1 MPAKGSKRSASKS
14 GATASTSKAKRQ
26 VREPAPITSTFIRN
40 ESIDWFDNSITRAP
54 EEEVLKPLSSPVSDL
69 SQAIPDSQDWEELPS
84 EDPLPASDCN
94 LKKQFA
100 DFLRKRMEVP
110 DGLSISRAE
119 ELKKI
124 NKPLLSLRA
133 LALDPD
139 SVIEGLNINAMTDW
153 LADGDEF
160 NLESFFAAKVLP
172 SLKGQIIFLK
182 KMWENEG
189 ATATRSYQDVRAQTD
204 VKKDWYQEICVL
216 ARTPMRVEGGHIID
230 VAAKHQEPPLSI
242 WGVLRMFFP
251 LEKLAT
257 LEIDAEQNIL
267 PLNVDVHKA
276 WDGHEFGLRPIKH
289 AADPEEKLFL
299 QVVVFKQLF
308 VARNFTQEGSGNYL
322 GLVDWNHDTSTPQ
335 CRAIQHGDLYLLST
349 TDPAQYPLPNF
360 RYLQLRYSAQI
371 ILAAQKAAGWL
382 DRFFRGP
389 APELALEI
397 EELDDVLVPSDWEEE
412 LADAERRGTI
422 NRSKRKEWELAIL
435 EHEHRK
441 VHDMLREEGVE

>member
-1 MPAKGSKRSASKS
+1 M
-14 GATASTSKAKRQ
+14 
-26 VREPAPITSTFIRN
+26 
-40 ESIDWFDNSITRAP
+40 
-54 EEEVLKPLSSPVSDL
+54 
-69 SQAIPDSQDWEELPS
+69 PS
-84 EDPLPASDCN
+84 EDPLPASDWD

-100 DFLRKRMEVP
+100 DFLRKRIGVP

-139 SVIEGLNINAMTDW
+139 SVMEGLNINAMTDW

-160 NLESFFAAKVLP
+160 NLKSFFAAKVLP
-172 SLKGQIIFLK
+172 SLKGHIILIK
-182 KMWENEG
+182 RVWENEG
-189 ATATRSYQDVRAQTD
+189 ATAIRSYNDVKAQRD
-204 VKKDWYQEICVL
+204 VKKDWYKGACIL
-216 ARTPMRVEGGHIID
+216 ARTTSRVKGAHIID

-267 PLNVDVHKA
+267 PLNIDVHKA
-276 WDGHEFGLRPIKH
+276 WDTHEFGLRPIKH
-289 AADPEEKLFL
+289 AANPEEKLFL
-299 QVVVFKQLF
+299 QVVAFKQLF
-308 VARNFTQEGSGNYL
+308 VTRGFTSEGSGNFL
-322 GLVDWNHDTSTPQ
+322 GLVDWNHNTSTPQ
-335 CRAIQHGDLYLLST
+335 CRAIQHGDLYLLATSN
-349 TDPAQYPLPNF
+349 PVQYPLPNF
-360 RYLQLRYSAQI
+360 RYLQLRYSAQM
-371 ILAAQKAAGWL
+371 ILAAQKAARWL

-389 APELALEI
+389 APELALEM

-412 LADAERRGTI
+412 LVDAERRGMI
-422 NRSKRKEWELAIL
+422 NGSKRQEWELAIL

-441 VHDMLREEGVE
+441 VHDMLGKEELRDSEEEVEDYDEEQSVMQPWIGGLAERPPNSAMQNRSD